1 MTYYKYYH
9 YDPSLAGACIFCDF
23 VRNIYHL
30 AYIPHSQAQDST
42 LHPSIEFVG
51 YTARAISSTEAPH
64 LTLGPYVIQTL
75 LLLVAPPLFAASIY
89 MVLGR
94 IILSVDAESY
104 SLIKK
109 RWLTKTFVISDV
121 VCFLVQLAGAG
132 LMASSHASM
141 SKTGADIVLAGLWL
155 QIVIFG
161 FFVVLALIFERR
173 LRAVPTRQSK
183 DGLLPWK
190 RFMCILY
197 IACTFIM
204 IRNIVRVAEF
214 IEGFQGYIILHEV
227 FLYVFDA
234 VPMMLVMVIFS
245 IWYPSVFLKRTGRT
259 KLDERSQTPVLEL
272 SDVE

>member
-1 MTYYKYYH
+1 
-9 YDPSLAGACIFCDF
+9 
-23 VRNIYHL
+23 
-30 AYIPHSQAQDST
+30 
-42 LHPSIEFVG
+42 
-51 YTARAISSTEAPH
+51 
-64 LTLGPYVIQTL
+64 
-75 LLLVAPPLFAASIY
+75 
-89 MVLGR
+89 
-94 IILSVDAESY
+94 
-104 SLIKK
+104 
-109 RWLTKTFVISDV
+109 
-121 VCFLVQLAGAG
+121 
-132 LMASSHASM
+132 M

-234 VPMMLVMVIFS
+234 VPMMVVMVIFS
-245 IWYPSVFLKRTGRT
+245 IWYPSVFLKRMGRT